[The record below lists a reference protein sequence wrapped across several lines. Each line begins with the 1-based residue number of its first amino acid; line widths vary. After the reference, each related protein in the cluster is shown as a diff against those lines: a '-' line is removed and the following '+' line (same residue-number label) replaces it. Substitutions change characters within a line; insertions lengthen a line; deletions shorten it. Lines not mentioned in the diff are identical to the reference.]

1 MEIGTRVELAAQ
13 APSELRRMAVAIR
26 QAAAVMRRYFEERQ
40 AIARLRELDDRMLR
54 DIGLHRSEI
63 MAAVRGQPIDTVRRE
78 Y

>member
-13 APSELRRMAVAIR
+13 APSELRRIAVAIR
-26 QAAAVMRRYFEERQ
+26 RAAAVMRRYFEERQ